1 MHDIDRVRLET
12 QSEAGPFELGEI
24 PQFEFAETG
33 EVFGETENME
43 LASALLE
50 VSSEQELEQFIGDL
64 VGKAGRA
71 LGQVVDLPAG
81 KSFLQVVNQLV
92 GLPAGKSL
100 RRALKDAA
108 RHVLPSI
115 GSSLGRYF
123 GDDTGAKLGGQ
134 VAHAAGRVFGLEL
147 EGLSGEDREFEVA
160 RRYVDFAA
168 EAVRNLAEN
177 LAENAAAG
185 DPRSAAKA
193 AATAAAQTHAPG
205 LLQLLTASRSSP
217 SGPAPHGAGGAS
229 GRWVR
234 HGSRIVLYGT

>member
-12 QSEAGPFELGEI
+12 QSEAGPFELGET
-24 PQFEFAETG
+24 PQFEFAEAG

-50 VSSEQELEQFIGDL
+50 VSSEQELEQFLGDL
-64 VGKAGRA
+64 IGKAGRA
-71 LGQVVDLPAG
+71 LGQVV
-81 KSFLQVVNQLV
+81 
-92 GLPAGKSL
+92 GLPAGKAL
-100 RRALKDAA
+100 LRALKDAA

-115 GSSLGRYF
+115 GSSVGRYF
-123 GDDTGAKLGGQ
+123 GDDAGAKLGGQ
-134 VAHAAGRVFGLEL
+134 VAHAAGRAFGLEL

-177 LAENAAAG
+177 AAAG

-193 AATAAAQTHAPG
+193 AAIAAAQTHAPG
-205 LLQLLTASRSSP
+205 LLQLVTASRSSP
-217 SGPAPHGAGGAS
+217 SGLAPHGAGGAS